1 MMTRKDYVSTA
12 EILNVFAK
20 DKMSEADYEDLVLEF
35 NDMFFADNPR
45 FSTIKFQEACYEN
58 LEGDLD

>member
-20 DKMSEADYEDLVLEF
+20 DRMTQADYEDLVLEF
-35 NDMFFADNPR
+35 ADMFSADNPR
-45 FSTIKFQEACYEN
+45 FSTVKFQEACYEI
-58 LEGDLD
+58 LDEELN